1 MCIDPSTSSRT
12 FAILPPFTSA
22 FRERTV
28 SACLVT
34 ASCATWIA
42 STNCSVIETRFTE
55 LEL

>member
-55 LEL
+55 IEL